1 MTRAGQHT
9 AGTKAQ
15 VNANQRKKVV
25 VFGVIFARVIVMS
38 GQNEDRTGSIPEKD
52 ARTTIGGVKGLRGS
66 LP

>member
-1 MTRAGQHT
+1 MRLPNSDVTPVRVGLILIA
-9 AGTKAQ
+9 
-15 VNANQRKKVV
+15 VL

>member
-1 MTRAGQHT
+1 MRLPNPDVTPVRAGLILI
-9 AGTKAQ
+9 A
-15 VNANQRKKVV
+15 VV

>member
-1 MTRAGQHT
+1 MRLPNSDVTPVRVGLILIA
-9 AGTKAQ
+9 
-15 VNANQRKKVV
+15 VV